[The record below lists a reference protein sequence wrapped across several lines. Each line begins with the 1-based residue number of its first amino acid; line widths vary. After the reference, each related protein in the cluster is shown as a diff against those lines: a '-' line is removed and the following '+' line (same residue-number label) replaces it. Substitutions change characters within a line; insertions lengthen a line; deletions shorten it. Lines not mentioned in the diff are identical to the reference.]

1 VAFLLS
7 WGLPAEAAPGQ
18 LDSSFGGDGTV
29 RTLFLGDDPLAP
41 AQDVAVQSDGKIV
54 VATTLEEQLG
64 GTKPAVLR
72 YLPGGSLDGSFGDNG
87 GVATDVGTFGS
98 GYAVAVQ
105 SDGKIVVGGD
115 GICQLTQCFALV
127 RYLPGG
133 TPDPSFGGGDGIVK
147 TAFPDSGGALYD
159 LAIQSNGKIVAAGYR
174 RKSGDALDDLT
185 FAVARYRTDGSLD
198 TSFSGDGKRM
208 FSFGFGDDFAE
219 AVAVQPDGKIVVAG
233 EGTVNLYQTGA
244 DFALA
249 RLLSDGSF
257 DPSFSG
263 DGKTTTTF
271 GGTRADHA
279 FGLAIRSD
287 GRIVATGGTS
297 TEQDPRVAVA
307 MYTGGGGLSS
317 GFAGDGKATRK
328 LGDFGGTAYDVV
340 SMGSFLVVGA
350 HRFEDSAYDTADWAL
365 LRYRLDGTL
374 DPTFDGDGIV
384 VTNLGTGADRIHELA
399 VQPDG
404 KLLAV
409 GDYYSTVGLA
419 RYLMA

>member
-1 VAFLLS
+1 
-7 WGLPAEAAPGQ
+7 
-18 LDSSFGGDGTV
+18 
-29 RTLFLGDDPLAP
+29 
-41 AQDVAVQSDGKIV
+41 
-54 VATTLEEQLG
+54 
-64 GTKPAVLR
+64 
-72 YLPGGSLDGSFGDNG
+72 
-87 GVATDVGTFGS
+87 
-98 GYAVAVQ
+98 
-105 SDGKIVVGGD
+105 
-115 GICQLTQCFALV
+115 
-127 RYLPGG
+127 
-133 TPDPSFGGGDGIVK
+133 
-147 TAFPDSGGALYD
+147 
-159 LAIQSNGKIVAAGYR
+159 
-174 RKSGDALDDLT
+174 
-185 FAVARYRTDGSLD
+185 
-198 TSFSGDGKRM
+198 M

-233 EGTVNLYQTGA
+233 EGTINLYQTGA

-263 DGKTTTTF
+263 DGKTTTNF

-287 GRIVATGGTS
+287 GRIVATGGSS
-297 TEQDPRVAVA
+297 TEQDPKVAVA

-328 LGDFGGTAYDVV
+328 LGDFGGTPYDVV

-365 LRYRLDGTL
+365 LRYRLDGSL
-374 DPTFDGDGIV
+374 DPSFDGDGIV
-384 VTNLGTGADRIHELA
+384 VTDLGTGADRIHELA